1 MDFTMQK
8 KSISEIISMKN
19 QIKFDTRFQRG
30 RTWRLRHKQYFMDTV
45 RRNWQTSKI
54 FLWKTKPNEYA
65 CVDGQQRLRTIFS
78 FFNNDLGFSEK
89 VLGGFSGK
97 KLKDL
102 DAKQLG
108 KINDY
113 VFDVVIISNASINDV
128 ADFFIRLQMG
138 VALNAAEKLNAIL
151 GDVRDF
157 VCEVAQHSFFKETIS
172 VRDYRFSHRY
182 LSAQIVLLGKQGAH
196 NLKYSDLREMYKGS
210 LADELQEKIKKEL
223 DYLRKAF
230 PNKTTYVRNR
240 ATVVSLY
247 YFVHTE
253 YENLQLKGKEEILR
267 EFLKAFQDELRR
279 QKDLDEKEKDPEL
292 QTYQLHVVQAADTA
306 TAIEERH
313 KILRKRFSKYEKEKK
328 T

>member
-1 MDFTMQK
+1 
-8 KSISEIISMKN
+8 MKN

-30 RTWRLRHKQYFMDTV
+30 LTWKPRDKQYFMDTI

-54 FLWKTKPNEYA
+54 FLWKTKPDEYA
-65 CVDGQQRLRTIFS
+65 CVDGQQRLRTVFS
-78 FFNNDLGFSEK
+78 FFSNEFGFSEK
-89 VLGGFSGK
+89 VSGDFSGK
-97 KLKDL
+97 KREDL
-102 DAKQLG
+102 DAKQLK

-113 VFDVVIISNASINDV
+113 RFDVVFISNASINDV

-157 VCEVAQHSFFKETIS
+157 VCEVSQHSFFKETIS

-182 LSAQIVLLGKQGAH
+182 LAAQIVLLGKEGAH
-196 NLKYSDLREMYKGS
+196 NLKYSDLKEMYESS
-210 LADELQEKIKKEL
+210 LAEELQEVVKKEL
-223 DYLRKAF
+223 DYLKKTF
-230 PNKTTYVRNR
+230 PNKTTYIRNR
-240 ATVVSLY
+240 ATVISLY

-253 YENLQLKGKEEILR
+253 FENLLLKEKGEILR
-267 EFLKAFQDELRR
+267 DFLKAFQDELKR
-279 QKDLDEKEKDPEL
+279 QKDLDEKERDPEL

-313 KILRKRFSKYEKEKK
+313 KILRRRFLKYEKERK

>member
-1 MDFTMQK
+1 MDFSSK
-8 KSISEIISMKN
+8 KISVSQILSMRK

-30 RTWRLRHKQYFMDTV
+30 LTWQPRHRQYFMDTI

-54 FLWKTKPNEYA
+54 FFWKTKTDEYA
-65 CVDGQQRLRTIFS
+65 CVDGQQRLQTVFS
-78 FFNNDLGFSEK
+78 FFDNDLRFSEK

-102 DAKQLG
+102 DERQLK

-113 VFDVVIISNASINDV
+113 EFDVVFISNASINDV

-157 VCEVAQHSFFKETIS
+157 VVEVSQHSFFKETIS
-172 VRDYRFSHRY
+172 IRDYRFSHRY
-182 LSAQIVLLGKQGAH
+182 LASQIVLLGKEGAH
-196 NLKYSDLREMYKGS
+196 NLKYSDLKEVYEGS
-210 LADELQEKIKKEL
+210 LADELQEVVKKEL
-223 DYLRKAF
+223 DYLERTF
-230 PNKTTYVRNR
+230 PNKTTYIRNR
-240 ATVVSLY
+240 ATVISLY
-247 YFVHTE
+247 YFIHTE
-253 YENLQLKGKEEILR
+253 FENLSLEGKREILQD
-267 EFLKAFQDELRR
+267 FLKAFQDELKR
-279 QKDLDEKEKDPEL
+279 QKNLEEKNKDPEL
-292 QTYQLHVVQAADTA
+292 QTYQLHIVQAADTA

-313 KILRKRFSKYEKEKK
+313 KILRRRFLKFERERK